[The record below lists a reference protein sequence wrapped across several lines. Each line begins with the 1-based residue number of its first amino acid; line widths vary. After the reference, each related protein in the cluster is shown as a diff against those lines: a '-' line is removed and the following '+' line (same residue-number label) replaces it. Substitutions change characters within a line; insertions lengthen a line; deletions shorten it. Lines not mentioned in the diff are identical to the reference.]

1 MIKLTEN
8 YGAPAGLT
16 ADRLQNY
23 GDDLNKMKAESRKFE
38 QDLASEFSHAT
49 DESDINQEAREN
61 VLDFKIT

>member
-1 MIKLTEN
+1 M
-8 YGAPAGLT
+8 T